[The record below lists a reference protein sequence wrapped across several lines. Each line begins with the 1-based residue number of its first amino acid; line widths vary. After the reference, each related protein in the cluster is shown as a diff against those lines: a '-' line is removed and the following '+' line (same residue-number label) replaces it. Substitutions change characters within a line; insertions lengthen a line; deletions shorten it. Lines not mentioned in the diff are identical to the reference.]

1 VQAVYATGTVE
12 AAVMLPIAPRI
23 TARLVALHVDE
34 GIAVKKDQVLAE
46 LENQD
51 LQQSIKELQAKEMFA
66 AEDYQRKKGLK
77 ARGVISQ
84 SDYDRSRTDW
94 EAAKAAVAHAVAE
107 LSFMK
112 LIASADGRII
122 RRDGEVGQ
130 LIPANQPV
138 FWLTCCSEL
147 RISAEVDEEDIA
159 LVQPDQKVLIRADA
173 FPDQVFHGEVQSI
186 TPKGDAV
193 ARSYRVR
200 IGLTE
205 KTPLM
210 IGMTAETNIIIRET
224 DDALLAPS
232 SAIVQ
237 GKLWLVEHE
246 TLVQRDI
253 VTGAKG
259 LRQTEIRDGISNNDL
274 IVLNPTPNLTSGQ
287 KVRVRLTAPEE

>member
-1 VQAVYATGTVE
+1 VYATGTVE

-34 GIAVKKDQVLAE
+34 GMAVKKDQVLAE

-205 KTPLM
+205 KTPMM